1 MAMAGIPWW
10 TTDIGGFHGAS
21 GEDSTFR
28 KLFIRWFQYACFCPV
43 MRLHGNREPQKGFE
57 GDMVSGIG
65 LFGSGADNEVYSF
78 GEEVF
83 EICKKYMYLRET
95 LKPYIKEQMRIT
107 HEKGTPIMRP
117 LFYDFPEDKKAWETD
132 DAYMFGPDFCV
143 APMMEED
150 LYEREVYLPEGCTWK
165 DVFSGSS
172 YEGGQ
177 TVKVDA
183 PIDKIPVFV
192 RADSTWTMDF

>member
-1 MAMAGIPWW
+1 
-10 TTDIGGFHGAS
+10 
-21 GEDSTFR
+21 
-28 KLFIRWFQYACFCPV
+28 
-43 MRLHGNREPQKGFE
+43 
-57 GDMVSGIG
+57 MVSGIG

-83 EICKKYMYLRET
+83 EICKKYMFLREA

-143 APMMEED
+143 APRMEEE
-150 LYEREVYLPEGCTWK
+150 LHEREVYLPEGCTWK

-183 PIDKIPVFV
+183 PIDKIPVFM